1 MALKKPKVSVG
12 LPVYNGERFLGE
24 AIESV
29 LGQTMGDFELV
40 ISDNASTDAT
50 EEICRKFA
58 RSDKRIIYSRNDR
71 NIGANPNFNRVVE
84 LSTCEYF
91 KWAAHD
97 DMCAPTYLEKCLERL
112 EADPSAVLCHSETAL
127 VDLAGQPI
135 RTEDAIDSHLAL
147 PPHDPPRQLDS
158 YLPTRRFYDVLLKTR
173 WCFEIFGVM
182 RRASL
187 LRTRLQENYY
197 GTDKVIL
204 ATLALMGPIQMVNE
218 PLFIRR
224 CHPRQS
230 TRLPSARARAL
241 WSNPANPTRVI
252 VPQGACLR
260 GYSQSVTTAPLFPF
274 ERLTCRFILG
284 RYVLQLRKLAGL
296 MQDALAEMRRSDV
309 VAAEDTPATDAQR
322 TAA

>member
-1 MALKKPKVSVG
+1 MALRKPKISVG
-12 LPVYNGERFLGE
+12 LPVYNGERFLAE
-24 AIESV
+24 AIESI
-29 LGQTMGDFELV
+29 LGQTMSDFELV

-58 RSDKRIIYSRNDR
+58 RTDKRVSYSRNER

-112 EADPSAVLCHSETAL
+112 EADPSSVLCHSETVL
-127 VDLAGQPI
+127 VDLTGRPI
-135 RTEDAIDSHLAL
+135 RIEDAIDSNLGL
-147 PPHDPPRQLDS
+147 PPQDPPRQLDS
-158 YLPTRRFYDVLLKTR
+158 YSPMRRFHDVLLKTR

-204 ATLALMGPIQMVNE
+204 ATLALMGPFQTVKE

-230 TRLPSARARAL
+230 TVLPSARARAL

-260 GYSQSVTTAPLFPF
+260 GYSQSVTSAPLFPF
-274 ERLTCRFILG
+274 ERLTCRLILG
-284 RYVLQLRKLAGL
+284 RYVLQLRKLAAL
-296 MQDALAEMRRSDV
+296 MHDAVAELRRGDI
-309 VAAEDTPATDAQR
+309 VAEEKAPSTGRQR